1 MKKIKIDVVVV
12 PLSGHL
18 FPTLNLLKPLL
29 ENPLYDIRIFTGPQ
43 RQQVTENL
51 GFKVVPI
58 LENHLDAFEKVSN
71 NSKKLNIFDAYR
83 QLSNSLELIN
93 IVSDQ
98 LIEEWC
104 KNRPDIVIADFITLS
119 GGLIAEQLQIPWIT
133 TMATQFAIETT
144 DGPPIFFGGIRTP
157 KNSVQVIQQSLGR
170 RITRLGKRVVAFS
183 LREKLKGYN
192 FTLYNQNNQ
201 ETIYSPY
208 SILGIRMKELEIKS
222 GFPNHYYW
230 VGPSGY
236 SVDKV
241 EDYPLDLS
249 PYQGSKKVL
258 VTCGTQLPWAKD
270 NLIYQ
275 TKQLAKHYPNYQFFV
290 TLGNSKL
297 GFQCMEL
304 TDNVSVVSYLPY
316 QAYIPK
322 MDYVIHH
329 GGAGIF
335 YQSIIFGKPSLILP
349 HDYDQFDYAVR
360 GAEAGVA
367 LTAKRNDTN
376 AIKQAFD
383 KMIKKE
389 NWEEIEK
396 LKEVATNYKP
406 TEILEREIHR
416 LLNDVK
422 NKKI

>member
-58 LENHLDAFEKVSN
+58 LENYVEAFEKVAN
-71 NSKKLNIFDAYR
+71 NSKKLNIFDTYR

-93 IVSDQ
+93 IVSEQ

-119 GGLIAEQLQIPWIT
+119 GGLVAEELKIPWIT

-144 DGPPIFFGGIRTP
+144 IGPPIFFGGIGTP
-157 KNSVQVIQQSLGR
+157 KNSIQAVQQWIGR
-170 RITRLGKRVVAFS
+170 KITRLGKRTVVFS
-183 LREKLKGYN
+183 LRKKIKRYN
-192 FTLYNQNNQ
+192 FKLYNQNNQ
-201 ETIYSPY
+201 ESIYSPY
-208 SILGIRMKELEIKS
+208 SILGIGMKELEIKS
-222 GFPNHYYW
+222 GFPEHYFW

-236 SVDKV
+236 SLDKV

-249 PYQGSKKVL
+249 LYKKSKKVL

-275 TKQLAKHYPNYQFFV
+275 TKLLAKQYPDYQFFV
-290 TLGNSKL
+290 TLGDSKL
-297 GFQCMEL
+297 GFQCKEL
-304 TDNVSVVSYLPY
+304 TDNVAIVSYLPY
-316 QAYIPK
+316 QAYIPQ

-335 YQSIIFGKPSLILP
+335 YQCIIYGKPALILP

-360 GAEAGVA
+360 GIEAGIA
-367 LTAKRNDTN
+367 LTAKRNDT
-376 AIKQAFD
+376 ATIKQAFD
-383 KMIKKE
+383 KMVKKE
-389 NWEEIEK
+389 SWEKIEV
-396 LKEVATNYKP
+396 LKKAAKNYKS

-416 LLNDVK
+416 LLDDVK
-422 NKKI
+422 NKKS